1 MLLSDALDD
10 SVILMIVLMK
20 NIFSIFC
27 CFVFLILS
35 TTTTNA
41 QQDPQYTQYIYNTV
55 AINPAYAGNRG
66 VTSIVG
72 LHRSQWVGLE
82 GAPRTQSL
90 SIHSPVGEGKVGLGL
105 SIVNDALG
113 PSQETYIGADF
124 SYTVETGQE
133 GRLSFGLKAGGHIL
147 DVDFTKLN
155 IFDLTDPRFSQ
166 NIDNKFSP
174 IIGTGVYY
182 HTDKFYLGL
191 SAPNLIQTNHFDESN
206 NSNGTSFIAEERIN
220 YYAIMGYT
228 FDLSDRLKFKP
239 STLVKLVAGAP
250 LQVDL
255 TANFLILEKLHLGAA
270 YRWSAALSGLV
281 GFQVSD
287 SMLIGLAYDR
297 ESTDLGN
304 TVYNDGSF
312 EVFLRFELFNE
323 YDRMLTPRFF

>member
-1 MLLSDALDD
+1 
-10 SVILMIVLMK
+10 MK

-27 CFVFLILS
+27 CFVFLIVS
-35 TTTTNA
+35 MTTASA

>member
-1 MLLSDALDD
+1 MKHLHI
-10 SVILMIVLMK
+10 VIVLIIAVLTVSESK
-20 NIFSIFC
+20 
-27 CFVFLILS
+27 
-35 TTTTNA
+35 A
-41 QQDPQYTQYIYNTV
+41 QQDPQYTQYMYNTV

-113 PSQETYIGADF
+113 PAQETYIGADF
-124 SYTVETGQE
+124 SYTINTGDE
-133 GRLSFGLKAGGHIL
+133 GKLSFGLKAGGHIL

-155 IFDLTDPRFSQ
+155 IFDVTDPRFSQ
-166 NIDNKFSP
+166 NIDNKISP
-174 IIGTGVYY
+174 VIGTGVYY
-182 HTDKFYLGL
+182 HTDNFYVGL
-191 SAPNLIQTNHFDESN
+191 SAPNLIQTEHFDESN
-206 NSNGTSFIAEERIN
+206 NNNGASFIAEERIH
-220 YYAIMGYT
+220 YYGIMGYT
-228 FDLSDRLKFKP
+228 FDLSDQLKFKP
-239 STLVKLVAGAP
+239 SALVKMVAGAP
-250 LQVDL
+250 LQVDV
-255 TANFLILEKLHLGAA
+255 TANFLVMEKLHLGAA

-304 TVYNDGSF
+304 VLYNDGSF

>member
-1 MLLSDALDD
+1 MKK
-10 SVILMIVLMK
+10 IVG
-20 NIFSIFC
+20 I
-27 CFVFLILS
+27 VFIAWIMGS
-35 TTTTNA
+35 FNAEA
-41 QQDPQYTQYIYNTV
+41 QQDPQYTQYMYNTV

-113 PSQETYIGADF
+113 PAQETYIGVDF
-124 SYTVETGQE
+124 SYTVDMSETGK
-133 GRLSFGLKAGGHIL
+133 LSFGLKGGGHIL
-147 DVDFTKLN
+147 DVDFTKLTLFN
-155 IFDLTDPRFSQ
+155 PDDPRFAR

-174 IIGTGVYY
+174 IIGAGVYY
-182 HTDKFYLGL
+182 HTDNFYVGL
-191 SAPNLIQTNHFDESN
+191 SAPNLLQTDHFDEGN
-206 NSNGTSFIAEERIN
+206 NTNATSFIAEERIH
-220 YYAIMGYT
+220 YYGILGYT
-228 FDLSDRLKFKP
+228 FDLSENLKFKP
-239 STLVKLVAGAP
+239 STLIKAVAGAP

-255 TANFLILEKLHLGAA
+255 TANALLYEKMHLGVA
-270 YRWSAALSGLV
+270 YRWSAALSAMV

-297 ESTDLGN
+297 ESTDLGD
-304 TVYNDGSF
+304 VLYNDGSF
-312 EVFLRFELFNE
+312 EVFLRFELFNQ

>member
-1 MLLSDALDD
+1 MHSTILLD
-10 SVILMIVLMK
+10 VYMK
-20 NIFSIFC
+20 NIILTGA
-27 CFVFLILS
+27 FLAILALS
-35 TTTTNA
+35 TFTLTA
-41 QQDPQYTQYIYNTV
+41 QQDPQYTQYMYNTV

-90 SIHSPVGEGKVGLGL
+90 SIHSPIGEGKVGLGL

-113 PSQETYIGADF
+113 PAQETYIGADF
-124 SYTVETGQE
+124 SYTINTSNTGK
-133 GRLSFGLKAGGHIL
+133 LSFGLKAGGHIL
-147 DVDFTKLN
+147 DVDFSKLTL
-155 IFDLTDPRFSQ
+155 FDASDPRFSQ
-166 NIDNKFSP
+166 NIDNKISP
-174 IIGTGVYY
+174 IIGAGLYY
-182 HTDKFYLGL
+182 HTDRFYAGL
-191 SAPNLIQTNHFDESN
+191 SVPNLIQTKHFDESN
-206 NSNGTSFIAEERIN
+206 NSNSASFIAEERIN
-220 YYAIMGYT
+220 YYGIMGYT
-228 FDLSDRLKFKP
+228 FDISDQLKFKP

-255 TANFLILEKLHLGAA
+255 TANFLVMEKLHLGAA

-297 ESTDLGN
+297 ESTDLGD

>member
-1 MLLSDALDD
+1 MKQLHL
-10 SVILMIVLMK
+10 IVL
-20 NIFSIFC
+20 
-27 CFVFLILS
+27 LILIGLS
-35 TTTTNA
+35 IQEATA
-41 QQDPQYTQYIYNTV
+41 QQDPQYTQYMYNTV

-90 SIHSPVGEGKVGLGL
+90 SLHSPIGEGKVGLGL

-113 PSQETYIGADF
+113 PAQETYIGADF
-124 SYTVETGQE
+124 SYTINTSDKGK
-133 GRLSFGLKAGGHIL
+133 LSFGLKAGGHVL
-147 DVDFTKLN
+147 DVDFTKLTL
-155 IFDLTDPRFSQ
+155 FDPTDPRFSQ
-166 NIDNKFSP
+166 NIDNKISP
-174 IIGTGVYY
+174 IIGAGLYY
-182 HTDKFYLGL
+182 HTDKFYAGL
-191 SAPNLIQTNHFDESN
+191 SAPNLIETVHFDESN
-206 NSNGTSFIAEERIN
+206 NSNAASFVAEERIH
-220 YYAIMGYT
+220 YYGIMGYT
-228 FDLSDRLKFKP
+228 FDISDQLKFKP

-255 TANFLILEKLHLGAA
+255 TANFLVMEKLHLGAA

-297 ESTDLGN
+297 ESTDLGE
-304 TVYNDGSF
+304 VFYNDGSF
-312 EVFLRFELFNE
+312 EVFMRFELFNE

>member
-1 MLLSDALDD
+1 MKQLHL
-10 SVILMIVLMK
+10 IVL
-20 NIFSIFC
+20 
-27 CFVFLILS
+27 LIILGLGF
-35 TTTTNA
+35 TEVKA
-41 QQDPQYTQYIYNTV
+41 QQDPQYTQYMYNTV

-72 LHRSQWVGLE
+72 LHRSQWVGLD

-113 PSQETYIGADF
+113 PAQETYIGADF
-124 SYTVETGQE
+124 SYTINTSDTGK
-133 GRLSFGLKAGGHIL
+133 LSFGLKAGGHIL
-147 DVDFTKLN
+147 DVDFTKLTL
-155 IFDLTDPRFSQ
+155 FDTTDPRFSQ
-166 NIDNKFSP
+166 NIDNKISP
-174 IIGTGVYY
+174 VIGTGVYY
-182 HTDKFYLGL
+182 HTDRFYLGL
-191 SAPNLIQTNHFDESN
+191 SAPNLIQTEHFDESN
-206 NSNGTSFIAEERIN
+206 NSNGASFIAKERIH
-220 YYAIMGYT
+220 YYGIMGYT
-228 FDLSDRLKFKP
+228 FDISDQLKFKP
-239 STLVKLVAGAP
+239 STLVKVVAGAP

-255 TANFLILEKLHLGAA
+255 TANLLIMEKLHLGAA

>member
-1 MLLSDALDD
+1 MKK
-10 SVILMIVLMK
+10 IVG
-20 NIFSIFC
+20 I
-27 CFVFLILS
+27 VFIAWIMGS
-35 TTTTNA
+35 FTAQA
-41 QQDPQYTQYIYNTV
+41 QQDPQYTQYMYNTV

-105 SIVNDALG
+105 SIVNDGLG
-113 PSQETYIGADF
+113 PAEETYIGIDF
-124 SYTVETGQE
+124 SYTVDMSDTGK
-133 GRLSFGLKAGGHIL
+133 LSFGLKGGGHIL

-155 IFDLTDPRFSQ
+155 LLNPNDPRFAQ

-174 IIGTGVYY
+174 IIGAGVYY
-182 HTDKFYLGL
+182 HTNNFYVGL
-191 SAPNLIQTNHFDESN
+191 SAPNLLQTDHFDESN
-206 NSNGTSFIAEERIN
+206 NSNATSFIAEERIH
-220 YYAIMGYT
+220 YYGILGYT
-228 FDLSDRLKFKP
+228 FDLSENLKFKP
-239 STLVKLVAGAP
+239 STLIKAVAGAP

-255 TANFLILEKLHLGAA
+255 TANALLYEKMHVGVA
-270 YRWSAALSGLV
+270 YRWSAAMSAMV

-297 ESTDLGN
+297 ESTDLGD
-304 TVYNDGSF
+304 VLYNDGSF
-312 EVFLRFELFNE
+312 EVFLRFELFNQ